1 MILKFRI
8 RNQQK
13 NTESKSVNLIFQ
25 KDELDTKINQQIHI
39 GKRKISFNFETGFHF
54 YC

>member
-25 KDELDTKINQQIHI
+25 KDELDTKINQQIYI

>member
-25 KDELDTKINQQIHI
+25 KDELDTKINQQINTY
-39 GKRKISFNFETGFHF
+39 RKEKNFI
-54 YC
+54 

>member
-25 KDELDTKINQQIHI
+25 KDELDTKIRSIDTY
-39 GKRKISFNFETGFHF
+39 RKEKNFI
-54 YC
+54 